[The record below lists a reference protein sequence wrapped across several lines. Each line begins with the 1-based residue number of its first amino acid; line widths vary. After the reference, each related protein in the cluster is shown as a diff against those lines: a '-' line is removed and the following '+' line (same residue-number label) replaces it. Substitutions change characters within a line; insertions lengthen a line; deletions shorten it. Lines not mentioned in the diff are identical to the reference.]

1 MNTRQ
6 KALIEWL
13 IMRSFR
19 DSYQDFPKGKLTK
32 SESPDF
38 MHKLSITKS
47 IGIEIS
53 TFYKAHSISIAESQM
68 RTIIH
73 RAHELYL
80 DRFRNPIF
88 AQIYFNDDFSS
99 PINDE
104 IYSTKIAIAI
114 IDVVADQKIG
124 AQYMSCIEKD
134 MLPQG
139 VNRIIIYAH
148 PTFKNSF
155 WDLRTELTVQD
166 IFNSGRIE
174 EIVAKKGEK
183 LRLYKKT
190 ISDLYWLIISA
201 DYINKPSSFNFEK
214 ALEQIKLKT
223 GFNKVFLFNL
233 FEQKYFELV

>member
-6 KALIEWL
+6 KAHIEWL

-19 DSYQDFPKGKLTK
+19 DSYPDFPKGKLTK

-38 MHKLSITKS
+38 THKLSITKS

-53 TFYKAHSISIAESQM
+53 SIYKTLKVDASESQM
-68 RTIIH
+68 RSIIY
-73 RAHELYL
+73 RAHELYHE
-80 DRFRNPIF
+80 RFKNPIF
-88 AQIYFNDDFSS
+88 AQIYFNNEFDN

-114 IDVVADQKIG
+114 IDVVGDQKIG
-124 AQYMSCIEKD
+124 AQYMAHIEQD
-134 MLPQG
+134 LLPKG

-166 IFNSGRIE
+166 IFNKGRIE
-174 EIVAKKGEK
+174 KLVAKKEEK
-183 LRLYKKT
+183 LSLYKKQ
-190 ISDLYWLIISA
+190 INDLYWLILSA
-201 DYINKPSSFNFEK
+201 DYIDKPSSFNFEN
-214 ALEQIKLKT
+214 AIGQIKLETK
-223 GFNKVFLFNL
+223 FNKVYLFNL
-233 FEQKYFELV
+233 FEKKYFELV